1 MKPDKFRAGALWA
14 TLVLLL
20 SAPAGLPA
28 VDLFTAGHADV
39 SIVINGSAFDFEYE
53 LAANAV
59 LNGTP
64 IGSPAVK
71 APGDLITVVP
81 DSSKAVGGVSGLP
94 GAWANNTFWYLPQV
108 STTGV
113 PFLGLGA
120 EEIAAGQLVGD
131 NLKFSFDSF
140 VSRPAG
146 GEFLMFQSGLT
157 APTVFIN
164 TADGVSGS
172 EFINVAAL
180 SHNHYNWSFSTPG
193 TYQIRFKAE
202 GTLATGN
209 VPITGFGTYNFQI
222 VPEPGTWALGAVSI
236 FTTMLI
242 GYRKRRQ
249 KA

>member
-20 SAPAGLPA
+20 SAPARLPA

-120 EEIAAGQLVGD
+120 EEIAAGQLVG
-131 NLKFSFDSF
+131 
-140 VSRPAG
+140 
-146 GEFLMFQSGLT
+146 EFLMFQSGLT

-172 EFINVAAL
+172 EFINLAAL